1 MTEKISVIIPVYNV
15 ENQLQTC
22 LDSVLGQTYQ
32 NLEIIL
38 INYGSIDNSDAICRS
53 YAARDS
59 RILYFKK
66 DNGGLS
72 DARHIGIRQAK
83 GAYVTYVD
91 AEDWV
96 ESTYL
101 EELIRLCRPTRRIS
115 QWPITVSIRNRKIS
129 FIFIS
134 RMKII
139 MSRFIHRLR
148 LLMVSLKKPITL
160 TSL

>member
-38 INYGSIDNSDAICRS
+38 INYGSIDDSDAICRS

-83 GAYVTYVD
+83 GAVRLTAQVRCGWWFTYSY
-91 AEDWV
+91 E
-96 ESTYL
+96 
-101 EELIRLCRPTRRIS
+101 CIS
-115 QWPITVSIRNRKIS
+115 PNVCCG
-129 FIFIS
+129 
-134 RMKII
+134 
-139 MSRFIHRLR
+139 
-148 LLMVSLKKPITL
+148 
-160 TSL
+160 